1 MTNYKVQT
9 KTYDLEERTL
19 NFAKKINKL
28 CTRLSKNLVNSKLI
42 SQIVRSAG
50 SVGANYL
57 EANDSLGKKDFIHRL
72 KISRKET
79 KETIYWLK
87 LLEDNNKNVSN
98 DFKRLIDEAIE
109 IRSILSAIINK
120 VSV

>member
-1 MTNYKVQT
+1 
-9 KTYDLEERTL
+9 
-19 NFAKKINKL
+19 
-28 CTRLSKNLVNSKLI
+28 
-42 SQIVRSAG
+42 
-50 SVGANYL
+50 
-57 EANDSLGKKDFIHRL
+57 LGKKDFIHRL